1 MRSFVGNCPI
11 LLVYPIWAVV
21 SLKLPAISLPIFSV
35 RENLNCLQKVR
46 DVPVICGILGLL
58 QYPSF
63 AQANTVSESH
73 YARTMSSRVRFRY
86 RTLLKYLQIV
96 RESCDCPR
104 YTGTVTVSEFC
115 KSNHSFRFLT
125 IIISLCPQSLCGHR
139 KISS

>member
-1 MRSFVGNCPI
+1 MRSFIGNCPI

-21 SLKLPAISLPIFSV
+21 SLKLPAISLPIFRG
-35 RENLNCLQKVR
+35 REICLQIVR
-46 DVPVICGILGLL
+46 DISGACAILESL

-96 RESCDCPR
+96 RESCDCSR
-104 YTGTVTVSEFC
+104 YTGIVTVSEFC

-125 IIISLCPQSLCGHR
+125 ILIPLCPQSLLGHR
-139 KISS
+139 KLPS